1 MFNRE
6 KLASQLGSH
15 IKYCFH
21 QTLCL
26 GITSADQVSYR
37 GPKAATDWGVADP
50 GRRLPWRSVED
61 QTIKGLNPWLY
72 DNQRVTSDNPQS

>member
-15 IKYCFH
+15 IKYCLH

-37 GPKAATDWGVADP
+37 GPKAATDGGGWLNQAGVSRGEAS
-50 GRRLPWRSVED
+50 RTK
-61 QTIKGLNPWLY
+61 Q
-72 DNQRVTSDNPQS
+72 